1 MDAKKI
7 RLDVT
12 ALAVSFILLSI
23 LVVASMLAPAA
34 TTDTLNGIRVWI
46 CSALGFYFLL
56 IVILCLALVL
66 WFGFSKYG
74 CIRLGKEK
82 PAYSTYGWAAMIFCA
97 SMGTSILYWSAI
109 EWVYYIQW
117 PPFGYEALSPEALEI
132 AVPYSFFHW
141 GFPAWSVYAAGT
153 VPLAYRYYVR
163 RKEGLNLQAVCSG
176 VLPGSTQGILS
187 RIINIVFIIGILG
200 GLTIT
205 YGTGIPMLANNLAN
219 AIGTSETFLAYALLI
234 GLTTLTF
241 ATSTYIGIEKGMQNL
256 SRMTTWF
263 SLTLC
268 LIFLMGSPLFSLSN
282 TFQSLGIMADKF
294 ALMLTYLDPIR
305 GGGFP
310 QDWTV
315 FYWAW
320 WIGLAPWMW
329 IFIAKISRGRTV
341 RSVVGGVVVAGSVG
355 SFLFFGT
362 ISNYGLHAHL
372 TGAVDIVQ
380 TMADQG
386 VSQIISELS
395 LSLPLGKDVLAL
407 WFISGFLLLVTTMD
421 SATYTLA
428 EASTLGLKVG
438 EDPSRNLRL
447 FWAVMLAV
455 APLCLLYAGQS
466 IPGGTPLGGLQA
478 MLIITAVPVS
488 ITILFAMISAHR
500 WFTEDFGRYTREE
513 IIAGAEP
520 ASLITEK

>member
-1 MDAKKI
+1 METKKI

-12 ALAVSFILLSI
+12 ALAVSFVLLSI
-23 LVVASMLAPAA
+23 LVVASILVPAA
-34 TTDTLNGIRVWI
+34 TTETLDSIRVWI
-46 CSALGFYFLL
+46 CNALGFYFLL
-56 IVILCLALVL
+56 IVILCLAIVF

-74 CIRLGKEK
+74 LIKLGQEK
-82 PAYSTYGWAAMIFCA
+82 PSYSTYGWASMIFCA

-117 PPFGYEALSPEALEI
+117 PPFGYEALSVEALEV

-153 VPLAYRYYVR
+153 IPLAYRYYVR
-163 RKEGLNLQAVCSG
+163 KKEGLNLQSVCSG
-176 VLPGSTQGILS
+176 VLPGSTEGILS
-187 RIINIVFIIGILG
+187 KVINIIFIVGILG

-205 YGTGIPMLANNLAN
+205 YGTGIPMLANNLSN
-219 AIGTSETFLAYALLI
+219 SIGTNETFTAYALLI

-263 SLTLC
+263 SLALC
-268 LIFLMGSPLFSLSN
+268 VIFLLGSPLFSLSN
-282 TFQSLGIMADKF
+282 TFQSLGIMTDKF
-294 ALMLTYLDPIR
+294 VLMLTYLDPIR
-305 GGGFP
+305 GTGFP

-320 WIGLAPWMW
+320 WVGLAPWMW
-329 IFIAKISRGRTV
+329 IFIAKISRGRSV
-341 RSVVGGVVVAGSVG
+341 RSVVGGVVVAGSIG

-362 ISNYGLHAHL
+362 ISNYGMHAYISN
-372 TGAVDIVQ
+372 TIDVVQ
-380 TMADQG
+380 TMADHG
-386 VSQIISELS
+386 INQIISELS
-395 LSLPLGKDVLAL
+395 LSLPMGRAVLAL

-428 EASTLGLKVG
+428 EASSLGLKVG

-447 FWAVMLAV
+447 FWAIMLAV
-455 APLCLLYAGQS
+455 SPLCLLYAGQS

-488 ITILFAMISAHR
+488 VTVIFSMIASHR
-500 WFTEDFGRYTREE
+500 WFKEDFGQYTREE
-513 IIAGAEP
+513 IAAGALP
-520 ASLITEK
+520 AFEEAN

>member
-1 MDAKKI
+1 METKKI

-12 ALAVSFILLSI
+12 ALAFSFVLLSI
-23 LVVASMLAPAA
+23 LVVASILVPEA
-34 TTDTLNGIRVWI
+34 TTETLDSIRVWI
-46 CSALGFYFLL
+46 CNALGFYFLS
-56 IVILCLALVL
+56 IIILCLATVF

-74 CIRLGKEK
+74 LIKLGQEK
-82 PAYSTYGWAAMIFCA
+82 PAYSTYGWASMIFCA

-117 PPFGYEALSPEALEI
+117 PPFGYEALSAQALEI

-153 VPLAYRYYVR
+153 IPLAYRYYVR
-163 RKEGLNLQAVCSG
+163 KKEGLNLQSVCSG
-176 VLPGSTQGILS
+176 VLPGSTEGILS
-187 RIINIVFIIGILG
+187 KVINIIFIVGILG

-219 AIGTSETFLAYALLI
+219 SIGTSETFMAYALLI

-263 SLTLC
+263 SLALC
-268 LIFLMGSPLFSLSN
+268 VIFLLGSPLFSLSN
-282 TFQSLGIMADKF
+282 TFQSLGIMTDQF
-294 ALMLTYLDPIR
+294 VLMLTYLDPIR
-305 GGGFP
+305 GTGFP

-320 WIGLAPWMW
+320 WVGLAPWMW
-329 IFIAKISRGRTV
+329 IFIAKISRGRSV
-341 RSVVGGVVVAGSVG
+341 RSVVGGVVIAGSIG

-362 ISNYGLHAHL
+362 ISNYGLHAYISN
-372 TGAVDIVQ
+372 TIDVVQ
-380 TMADQG
+380 TMADHG
-386 VSQIISELS
+386 INQIISELS
-395 LSLPLGKDVLAL
+395 LSLPMGRAVLAL

-428 EASTLGLKVG
+428 EASSLGLKVG

-447 FWAVMLAV
+447 FWAIMLAV
-455 APLCLLYAGQS
+455 SPLCLLYAGQS

-488 ITILFAMISAHR
+488 VTVIFSMLAAR
-500 WFTEDFGRYTREE
+500 KWFKEDYGQYTKEE
-513 IIAGAEP
+513 IAAGALP
-520 ASLITEK
+520 AFAEEN